1 MKRQRRLGEELC
13 VHHASTNA
21 LKLTGPSECS
31 VDTLQSRLASSFQD
45 KVVLITGHTGFKGA
59 WLSHWLLMLGARVIG
74 IALPPNTSPSLFN
87 QLNLAARID
96 HNILNI
102 CDGEQLTEKILVSRP
117 DYVFHLAAQ
126 PLVRLSYSEPVET
139 WTANV
144 IGTINILQALRTL
157 ASIYES
163 ENQVCS
169 SVLISTDKCY
179 ENREW
184 LHGYREDEAL
194 GGYDPYSSS
203 KAAAE
208 LAISAWRRSYLNPA
222 NLVKVPRVGIAS
234 ARAGNVVGG
243 GDWAVDRI
251 FADCIRHLQRNE
263 PIPVR
268 KPAATRPWQ
277 HVLEPLSGY
286 LLLAALQYRALIN
299 DCGEE
304 LVIYASAYNFGP
316 NLVSNRSVKDLTEEI
331 VRHWPGRWVD
341 RSDTRGPHE
350 AERLNLSW
358 EKAFHRLGWQPRWD
372 FGTTIARTVTWYRQQ
387 WAGDVDA
394 ASLTTEDILA
404 YADRID

>member
-1 MKRQRRLGEELC
+1 MY
-13 VHHASTNA
+13 N
-21 LKLTGPSECS
+21 
-31 VDTLQSRLASSFQD
+31 LQSRLVSSFQD
-45 KVVLITGHTGFKGA
+45 KVILITGHTGFKGA
-59 WLSHWLLMLGARVIG
+59 WLSHWLLTLGAKVVG
-74 IALPPNTSPSLFN
+74 IALPPNTSPSLFD
-87 QLNLAARID
+87 QLKLTGRLE
-96 HNILNI
+96 HNII
-102 CDGEQLTEKILVSRP
+102 DIRDAKTLTAKILASRP

-144 IGTINILQALRTL
+144 LGTVNLLQALRAL
-157 ASIYES
+157 AILYDS
-163 ENQVCS
+163 EKRVCS

-184 LHGYREDEAL
+184 LYGYREDDAL

-208 LAISAWRRSYLNPA
+208 LAIGAWRRSYFNPVDA
-222 NLVKVPRVGIAS
+222 VALPRVGIAS

-251 FADCIRHLQRNE
+251 VPDCIRHLQRNE

-268 KPAATRPWQ
+268 RPTATRPWQ

-286 LLLAALQYRALIN
+286 IQLAERQHRALV
-299 DCGEE
+299 DRCGED
-304 LVIYASAYNFGP
+304 LAVYSSPYNFGP
-316 NLVSNRSVKDLTEEI
+316 SVVSNQSVEALTEEI
-331 VRHWPGRWVD
+331 VRHWPGRWID
-341 RSDTRGPHE
+341 RSDARDPHE

-372 FGTTIARTVTWYRQQ
+372 FETTMARTVAWYRQQ
-387 WAGDVDA
+387 LAGDVDA
-394 ASLTTEDILA
+394 VSLTTEDILS
-404 YADRID
+404 YADRVD